1 LQRPDSH
8 KDELEFNDGMGD
20 MLREKET
27 LRFSWTKT
35 VAVAAGIVAIVIIVF
50 SLGFQLA
57 KRQFLSR
64 SKDLLKPVAIIN
76 QSAGISTASVQHS
89 ITTTVTT
96 NMGVPTAAVS
106 AEPAAAPVTVAKQT
120 VYPYRIIAGSFKSTT
135 RANACIRDLKAIGV
149 DAFAS
154 RVDMGSRGI
163 FFRVQAGAYQTA
175 AEAQR
180 AVAFLTRHGYAPF
193 ILD

>member
-1 LQRPDSH
+1 
-8 KDELEFNDGMGD
+8 

-27 LRFSWTKT
+27 LRFSWAKT
-35 VAVAAGIVAIVIIVF
+35 VAVAAGIVAIVIMVF

-57 KRQFLSR
+57 KRQFSAN

-76 QSAGISTASVQHS
+76 QSAGISTASVQQL
-89 ITTTVTT
+89 VT
-96 NMGVPTAAVS
+96 TAAVPTVAS
-106 AEPAAAPVTVAKQT
+106 TAPAPTVRPARVTVA
-120 VYPYRIIAGSFKSTT
+120 VYPYRIIVGSFKSMT